1 MKIKNTY
8 FVLFFALITFQFAEA
23 AVVYVKKGASGSNNG
38 TSWANAYTDLK
49 TAITNAASGSDLYI
63 SGDTFYLPSGSSR
76 ANNFT
81 ITNKSLSLYG
91 GFPTTGNPTFN
102 QRNIT
107 TYRTIVS
114 GDNSKNDVSIGS
126 GITSSHSSRTD
137 NAYHIFVLSL
147 ASSSY
152 TVRFDGL
159 TISGANASGSNQDL
173 YGAGIYYSRTANGT
187 GSQQQQIQIYNC
199 IFENNSAKQGA
210 CFYTSFGFS
219 KCDYVNLFM
228 AGNQI
233 RNNYS
238 EDFLITNFTAPSN
251 SNVDYSVSL
260 WNNLI
265 YNNYMADNSSAL
277 MYCGGAENN
286 AANSNFEYNIHF
298 NTFSKNINNSF
309 GLLLVEGPKLTSFY
323 NAIKISN
330 NIFYD
335 NNMKSAM
342 ISRLGKSK
350 FQTYVIDHNVMEVN
364 DSFLMKYD
372 GGNNKIS
379 NVNPFK
385 DHSNNDFNLS
395 DCSPYTNSGN
405 LTITYPDKSNTIDLN
420 MPVTI
425 DALNKTRMNHG
436 YYDKGAVEYSGNK
449 FTAKTSINN
458 VLCYGSSLQF
468 NGNTITQSGTY
479 NDTFITHTG
488 CDSILINNVTINDS
502 LQARV
507 GLQYDPNTQK
517 WYVGCLRA
525 GQYSFATYQWYINDT
540 LVSNANSF
548 FIERTKYG
556 KYYCKVTFSQNGVTC
571 SSQSPDYVFQNPNQ
585 TSIQSIELNLLSVR
599 PNPANNIIQWNNIG
613 YGTAKLY
620 NQLGQL
626 IMSTN
631 ESEMNIEQLPI
642 GIYYLKFSEASG
654 AVKVIKQQ

>member
-1 MKIKNTY
+1 MKIKNT
-8 FVLFFALITFQFAEA
+8 FTALFIALITIQFAEA
-23 AVVYVKKGASGSNNG
+23 AIVYVKKGATGTNNG
-38 TSWANAYTDLK
+38 TSWTNAYTDLK

-63 SGDTFYLPSGSSR
+63 SGDTFYLPTGSSR

-91 GFPTTGNPTFN
+91 GFPNTGNPTFN

-137 NAYHIFVLSL
+137 NAYHVFAISFASGTYSVL
-147 ASSSY
+147 
-152 TVRFDGL
+152 FDGL
-159 TISGANASGSNQDL
+159 TISGANANGSNQDL
-173 YGAGIYYSRTANGT
+173 YGAGIYYSRTANGN
-187 GSQQQQIQIYNC
+187 GSQQQDIKIYNC

-210 CFYTSFGFS
+210 CFFTSFGFL
-219 KCDYVNLFM
+219 KCDYVNLILV
-228 AGNQI
+228 GNQI

-238 EDFLITNFTAPSN
+238 EDFLISNFTAPTN
-251 SNVDYSVSL
+251 TNVDYNVFL

-265 YNNYMADNSSAL
+265 HNNYMADNSSAL
-277 MYCGGAENN
+277 LYCGGAENN
-286 AANSNFEYNIHF
+286 AANSNFAYNIHF
-298 NTFSKNINNSF
+298 NTFAKNINNSF
-309 GLLLVEGPKLTSFY
+309 GMLLVEGPKLSSLY
-323 NAIKISN
+323 NAVKISN

-350 FQTYVIDHNVMEVN
+350 FPTHVIDHNVMEVN

-372 GGNNKIS
+372 GGNNKII

-385 DHSNNDFNLS
+385 DKNNNDFSLS
-395 DCSPYTNSGN
+395 DCSPLINDGN
-405 LTITYPDKSNTIDLN
+405 LTITYPDKTNTIN
-420 MPVTI
+420 ISMPVSV
-425 DALNKTRMNHG
+425 DALNKNRLNHG
-436 YYDKGAVEYSGNK
+436 YYDKGAIEYSGNK
-449 FTAKTSINN
+449 FTAKTDISNAI
-458 VLCYGSSLQF
+458 CFGESLQF
-468 NGNTITQSGTY
+468 NGKTITVSGIY
-479 NDTFITHTG
+479 YDTMKTHTG
-488 CDSILINNVTINDS
+488 CDSLIINTVNVNDS
-502 LQARV
+502 LQARI
-507 GLQYDPNTQK
+507 GLQYDQNTSK
-517 WYVGCLRA
+517 WYYGCLRA
-525 GQYSFATYQWYINDT
+525 GKYIFNTYQWYINDT
-540 LVSNANSF
+540 LVPNATNY
-548 FIERTKYG
+548 FIEQTKYG
-556 KYYCKVTFSQNGVTC
+556 KYYCKVTYSQNGVIC
-571 SSQSPDYVFQNPNQ
+571 HSQSPDYVFQNPNQ